1 VSAVGDVVSVRV
13 RVRNNGPLPAVDA
26 LAREIPQTDPR
37 HPNRIA
43 RILGLKVGTRVAGC
57 TSRRPVSCGGATLP
71 VGAEVVIRVRARM
84 LAAGIFRSVVVAT
97 STTPDPN
104 TTNNISANGLV
115 VRRPAS
121 IAVGVQAPALARVG
135 SRSPIGWW
143 RAAPG
148 ATGRGRCASVTAR
161 PRAC

>member
-1 VSAVGDVVSVRV
+1 
-13 RVRNNGPLPAVDA
+13 
-26 LAREIPQTDPR
+26 
-37 HPNRIA
+37 
-43 RILGLKVGTRVAGC
+43 
-57 TSRRPVSCGGATLP
+57 
-71 VGAEVVIRVRARM
+71 M